1 MLIKICGLKIPS
13 NISELAALNIDMMG
27 FIFYEKSS
35 RFVGEHFDKRLIQSL
50 PKSIRKVGV
59 FVDEDE
65 KIVLQKIEDYGLD
78 VVQLHGNESVVY
90 CEKLK
95 TKNISIIKAFQVDDA
110 FDFSQ
115 LAPYQKICDY
125 FLFDTKGK
133 EKGGNGISFNW
144 EVLNKYQIDTPFLLS
159 GGIGVENLEEAL
171 SITHPQLVGFDIN
184 SKIEVEPA
192 LKSFELANI
201 LTTKIKNYEP
211 YKTR

>member
-13 NISELAALNIDMMG
+13 NINELAKLNIDMMG
-27 FIFYEKSS
+27 FIFYEKSP
-35 RFVGEHFDKRLIQSL
+35 RFVGGHLDRRVIQSL

-65 KIVLQKIEDYGLD
+65 KMVLQKIEDYGLD

-90 CEKLK
+90 CEKLNV
-95 TKNISIIKAFQVDDA
+95 KNIRIIKAFQVDDA

-115 LAPYQKICDY
+115 LAPYQKFCDY

-144 EVLNKYQIDTPFLLS
+144 EVLNKYQLGTPFLLS
-159 GGIGVENLEEAL
+159 GGIGVENIEEAL
-171 SITHPQLVGFDIN
+171 SITHPQLFGLDIN
-184 SKIEVEPA
+184 SKIELEPA
-192 LKSFELANI
+192 SKSFELAHI

>member
-13 NISELAALNIDMMG
+13 NINELAMLNIDMMG
-27 FIFYEKSS
+27 FIFYDKSP
-35 RFVGEHFDKRLIQSL
+35 RFVREHFDKRLIQSL

-65 KIVLQKIEDYGLD
+65 KMVLQKIEDYGLD
-78 VVQLHGNESVVY
+78 VVQLHGNESAVY

-95 TKNISIIKAFQVDDA
+95 VNNIIIIKVFQVDEA

-115 LAPYQKICDY
+115 LAPYQKFCDY

-144 EVLNKYQIDTPFLLS
+144 EMLNNYQLDTPFLLS
-159 GGIGVENLEEAL
+159 GGIGVENINEAL
-171 SITHPQLVGFDIN
+171 FITHPQLVGFDIN

-192 LKSFELANI
+192 LKSVELAHI

>member
-13 NISELAALNIDMMG
+13 NINELAMLNIDMMG

-35 RFVGEHFDKRLIQSL
+35 RFVGEYFDKRVTQSL

-59 FVDEDE
+59 FVDED
-65 KIVLQKIEDYGLD
+65 KKMVLQKIEDYGLD
-78 VVQLHGNESVVY
+78 VVQLHGNESVAY

-95 TKNISIIKAFQVDDA
+95 AKNIRIIKAFQIDDV
-110 FDFSQ
+110 FYFSQ

-144 EVLNKYQIDTPFLLS
+144 EVINKYQLDSPFLLS
-159 GGIGVENLEEAL
+159 GGIGVENIEEAL
-171 SITHPQLVGFDIN
+171 SISHPQLVGFDIN

-192 LKSFELANI
+192 LKSVELANI
-201 LTTKIKNYEP
+201 LSTKIKNYEP

>member
-1 MLIKICGLKIPS
+1 MLIKICGLKIPT
-13 NISELAALNIDMMG
+13 NINELATLNIDMMG
-27 FIFYEKSS
+27 FIFYEKSP
-35 RFVGEHFDKRLIQSL
+35 RFVGEHFYKTHLQAL

-65 KIVLQKIEDYGLD
+65 KMVLQKIEDYGLD

-95 TKNISIIKAFQVDDA
+95 VNNIIIIKAFQVDEA
-110 FDFSQ
+110 FNFSQ
-115 LAPYQKICDY
+115 LPPYQKFCDY

-144 EVLNKYQIDTPFLLS
+144 SVLNNYQLDTPYLLS
-159 GGIGVENLEEAL
+159 GGIGVENIKEAL
-171 SITHPQLVGFDIN
+171 FITHPQLVGFDIN
-184 SKIEVEPA
+184 SKIELEPA
-192 LKSFELANI
+192 LKSFELADI
-201 LTTKIKNYEP
+201 LTTIIKNYEP

>member
-1 MLIKICGLKIPS
+1 MLIKICGLKIPT
-13 NISELAALNIDMMG
+13 NINELATLNIDMMG
-27 FIFYEKSS
+27 FIFYEKSP
-35 RFVGEHFDKRLIQSL
+35 RFVGEHFYKTHLQAL

-65 KIVLQKIEDYGLD
+65 KMVLQKIEDYGLD

-90 CEKLK
+90 CKKLK
-95 TKNISIIKAFQVDDA
+95 AKNISIIKAFHVDNA
-110 FDFSQ
+110 IGFSK
-115 LAPYQKICDY
+115 LASYQKSCDY

-144 EVLNKYQIDTPFLLS
+144 DVLNNYLLDTPFLLS
-159 GGIGVENLEEAL
+159 GGIGIENINKAL

-192 LKSFELANI
+192 LKSYELANV

>member
-13 NISELAALNIDMMG
+13 NIIELATLNIDMMG
-27 FIFYEKSS
+27 FIFYEKSP
-35 RFVGEHFDKRLIQSL
+35 RFVGEHFDKNFMQSL

-65 KIVLQKIEDYGLD
+65 KMVLQKIEDYGLD
-78 VVQLHGNESVVY
+78 VVQLHGNESVAY

-95 TKNISIIKAFQVDDA
+95 AKNIRIIKAFQIDDV

-144 EVLNKYQIDTPFLLS
+144 EVLNNYQLDTPFLLS

-171 SITHPQLVGFDIN
+171 SIIHPQLVGFDIN

-192 LKSFELANI
+192 LKSVELANI

>member
-1 MLIKICGLKIPS
+1 MEIKICGLKIPS
-13 NISELAALNIDMMG
+13 NINEIATLNIDMMG
-27 FIFYEKSS
+27 FIFYEKSP
-35 RFVGEHFDKRLIQSL
+35 RFVGEHFDKTYLQSL

-65 KIVLQKIEDYGLD
+65 PSIWQKIQDYGLD
-78 VVQLHGNESVVY
+78 LVQLHGNESVAY

-95 TKNISIIKAFQVDDA
+95 ANNIGIIKAFQVDDA

-115 LAPYQKICDY
+115 LAPYQKLCDY

-144 EVLNKYQIDTPFLLS
+144 HTLNNYQLDTPFLLS
-159 GGIGVENLEEAL
+159 GGIGVENMEEAL

-184 SKIEVEPA
+184 SKIELEPA
-192 LKSFELANI
+192 LKSFELADI
-201 LTTKIKNYEP
+201 LTTKIKNYES

>member
-1 MLIKICGLKIPS
+1 MLIKICGLKIPT
-13 NISELAALNIDMMG
+13 NINELATLNIDMMG
-27 FIFYEKSS
+27 FIFYEKSP
-35 RFVGEHFDKRLIQSL
+35 RFVGGHLDRRVIQSL

-78 VVQLHGNESVVY
+78 VVQLHGNESALY
-90 CEKLK
+90 CQKLK
-95 TKNISIIKAFQVDDA
+95 ENKINIIKAFQVDDD
-110 FDFSQ
+110 FDFNQ
-115 LAPYQKICDY
+115 LTSYQNVCDY

-144 EVLNKYQIDTPFLLS
+144 SVLNNYQLDTPYLLS
-159 GGIGVENLEEAL
+159 GGIGVENIEEAL
-171 SITHPQLVGFDIN
+171 SITHPQLFGFDIN
-184 SKIEVEPA
+184 SKIELEPA
-192 LKSFELANI
+192 SKSFELAHT

>member
-13 NISELAALNIDMMG
+13 NISELAALKIDMMG

-35 RFVGEHFDKRLIQSL
+35 RFVGEPFDKSLIQSL

-65 KIVLQKIEDYGLD
+65 KMVQQKIEDYGLD
-78 VVQLHGNESVVY
+78 IVQLHGNESVVY

-95 TKNISIIKAFQVDDA
+95 VKNISIIKAFQVDDA

-115 LAPYQKICDY
+115 LVPYQKNCEY

-144 EVLNKYQIDTPFLLS
+144 EVLNNYQLDTPFLLS
-159 GGIGVENLEEAL
+159 GGIGVENINEAL
-171 SITHPQLVGFDIN
+171 SISHPQLVGFDIN

-192 LKSFELANI
+192 LKSVELANI

>member
-1 MLIKICGLKIPS
+1 MLIKICGLKIPT
-13 NISELAALNIDMMG
+13 NISELATLNIDMMG
-27 FIFYEKSS
+27 FIFYEKSP
-35 RFVGEHFDKRLIQSL
+35 RFVGEHIDKSFMQSI

-65 KIVLQKIEDYGLD
+65 KIVFQKIEDYGLD
-78 VVQLHGNESVVY
+78 VVQLHGNESVSY

-95 TKNISIIKAFQVDDA
+95 AKNISIIKAFQVDDA

-115 LAPYQKICDY
+115 LAPYQKNCDY

-144 EVLNKYQIDTPFLLS
+144 NVLSNYQLDTVFLLS
-159 GGIGVENLEEAL
+159 GGIGVENIEEAL
-171 SITHPQLVGFDIN
+171 SIIHPQLVGFDIN

-192 LKSFELANI
+192 LKSVELAKI

>member
-1 MLIKICGLKIPS
+1 MLIKICGLKIPT

-27 FIFYEKSS
+27 FIFYDKSL
-35 RFVGEHFDKRLIQSL
+35 RFVGEHFDKRVTQSL

-65 KIVLQKIEDYGLD
+65 KTVLQKIEDYGLD
-78 VVQLHGNESVVY
+78 VVQLHGNEPVVY

-95 TKNISIIKAFQVDDA
+95 AKNISIIKAFQVDDA

-115 LAPYQKICDY
+115 LAPYQKFCNY

-144 EVLNKYQIDTPFLLS
+144 EVINKYQLDSPFLLS
-159 GGIGVENLEEAL
+159 GGIGVENIEEAL
-171 SITHPQLVGFDIN
+171 SISHPKLVGFDIN

-192 LKSFELANI
+192 LKSLELANI